1 MTPMR
6 VSNLID
12 SRSRSW
18 KTNLLKDLVDSYS
31 LAAILRINI
40 LTDAPQDRLIWT
52 FNPSD
57 NFSVKSVI
65 SSSLDPSDT
74 VTHLNSI

>member
-1 MTPMR
+1 MR

-18 KTNLLKDLVDSYS
+18 KIDLLKDLVDSYS

-40 LTDAPQDRLIWT
+40 PTDAPQDRLIWT

-57 NFSVKSVI
+57 SFSVKSVI
-65 SSSLDPSDT
+65 SSSLDPGDT